1 MLHLRHNL
9 IIYERKANKLSYNIK
24 MPNHFLNDSHMP
36 SQAIYLSSD
45 DALISISDAE
55 KIFYLNS
62 PIIADPGIRI
72 LIGLTNL
79 TLPNTIYNFNSS
91 NNSITFTQ
99 GGSTV
104 TVSVS
109 VGNYSASTL
118 TDALNTAIAAAAGLS
133 ITVTFN
139 EENANFT
146 FAGAAFTIDSA
157 TMFRQLGLK
166 DQLPT
171 ASATTYT
178 ATKVCDFAGSTNLYI
193 RVRNLSMNN
202 LDSRG
207 KTSNIIASIVNN
219 VNYGDY
225 IFYTP
230 PEVLYFQINEQQL
243 SHIDIEITDQEGNL
257 IDLNGSSFNMT
268 LSVHFV
274 VQRETNISS
283 NRVLGEIQKREINA
297 ETEAEKPK
305 QEVK

>member
-1 MLHLRHNL
+1 
-9 IIYERKANKLSYNIK
+9 
-24 MPNHFLNDSHMP
+24 MPNHSLNDSHMP
-36 SQAIYLSSD
+36 SQAIYLDSN
-45 DALISISDAE
+45 DALVNISDAE

-62 PIIADPGIRI
+62 PVIADAGIRI

-79 TLPNTIYNFNSS
+79 TLANTIYNFTSN

-99 GGSTV
+99 GTTE
-104 TVSVS
+104 TVSVTA
-109 VGNYSASTL
+109 GNYSASTL
-118 TDALNTAIAAAAGLS
+118 TDALNTAITAAGLS

-157 TMFRQLGLK
+157 TMTRQLGLK

-171 ASATTYT
+171 ASATSYT
-178 ATKVCDFAGSTNLYI
+178 ATQVCDFAGATNLYVRI
-193 RVRNLSMNN
+193 RNVSMNN

-207 KTSNIIASIVNN
+207 ATSNIIASIVNSA
-219 VNYGDY
+219 NYGDY

-243 SHIDIEITDQEGNL
+243 SHIDIEITDQEGSVVA
-257 IDLNGSSFNMT
+257 LNGSAFNMT

-274 VQRETNISS
+274 RQRETNIAS
-283 NRVLGEIQKREINA
+283 NRVLGEIQRQEIEN
-297 ETEAEKPK
+297 EAEDGGNPRLSIASIPPNKE
-305 QEVK
+305 QG

>member
-1 MLHLRHNL
+1 MPTHN
-9 IIYERKANKLSYNIK
+9 
-24 MPNHFLNDSHMP
+24 LNDSHMP
-36 SQAIYLSSD
+36 SQAIYLDSN
-45 DALISISDAE
+45 DALVSISDAE

-62 PIIADPGIRI
+62 PVIADAGIRI

-79 TLPNTIYNFNSS
+79 TLANTIYNFNSS

-104 TVSVS
+104 TVSVTA
-109 VGNYSASTL
+109 GNYSASTL
-118 TDALNTAIAAAAGLS
+118 TTALNAAITAAAGLS

-157 TMFRQLGLK
+157 TMSRQLGLK

-171 ASATTYT
+171 ASGTSYT
-178 ATKVCDFAGSTNLYI
+178 ATQVCDFAGATNLYI
-193 RVRNLSMNN
+193 RIRNVSMNN

-207 KTSNIIASIVNN
+207 KTSNIIASIINSA
-219 VNYGDY
+219 NYGDY
-225 IFYTP
+225 IFYAP

-243 SHIDIEITDQEGNL
+243 SHIDIEITDQEGNVVS
-257 IDLNGSSFNMT
+257 LNGSAFNMT

-274 VQRETNISS
+274 RQRETTIATNK
-283 NRVLGEIQKREINA
+283 VLGEIQRQEI
-297 ETEAEKPK
+297 EIEAESSKPK
-305 QEVK
+305 DDTK

>member
-1 MLHLRHNL
+1 
-9 IIYERKANKLSYNIK
+9 
-24 MPNHFLNDSHMP
+24 MPTHSLNDSHMP
-36 SQAIYLSSD
+36 SQAIYLDSN
-45 DALISISDAE
+45 DALISISDSE

-62 PIIADPGIRI
+62 PIIADAGIRI
-72 LIGLTNL
+72 LVGLTNL
-79 TLPNTIYNFNSS
+79 TIPNTIYNFNSS

-99 GGSTV
+99 GTTV
-104 TVSVS
+104 TVTVS
-109 VGNYSASTL
+109 VGNYSASSL
-118 TDALNTAIAAAAGLS
+118 TTALNTAIAAAGKS
-133 ITVTFN
+133 ITVSFD
-139 EENANFT
+139 EENAVFT
-146 FAGAAFTIDSA
+146 FTGGSAFTIDSA

-171 ASATTYT
+171 ASGTTYT
-178 ATKVCDFAGSTNLYI
+178 ATQVCDFAGATNLYI
-193 RVRNLSMNN
+193 RIRNLSINN

-257 IDLNGSSFNMT
+257 IQLNGASFNMT

-274 VQRETNISS
+274 KQRETTIAT
-283 NRVLGEIQKREINA
+283 NRVLGEIQRKEIEN
-297 ETEAEKPK
+297 ETAAKPK
-305 QEVK
+305 QETK